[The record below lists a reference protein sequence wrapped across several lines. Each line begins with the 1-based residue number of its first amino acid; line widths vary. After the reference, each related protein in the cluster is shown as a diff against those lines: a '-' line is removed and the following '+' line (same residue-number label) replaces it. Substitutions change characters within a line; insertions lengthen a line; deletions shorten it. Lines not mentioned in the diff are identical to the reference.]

1 MHNKL
6 PLLLLSL
13 FIFCG
18 CEKDVDLKINE
29 NESKLVLNA
38 WFKTGQHPTVEI
50 NRSTFIFDR
59 RGTDRIEKAEVLL
72 FADEQ
77 QIGRLEHFGSG
88 FYTNKSLEIKEETE
102 YKIIAKLDGFE
113 TVTAIEKS
121 SVKLAKKDYSFECTT
136 YLNTLQGYPQ
146 SETELTIKDQ
156 ANSDDFYLF
165 RIKSTSTEYDNDY
178 PEDTTYSENYVY
190 IQSSDLQIEEI
201 YNNSRETKSQVKG
214 LIGELKP
221 LIENIGDA
229 TLLVPMIKEYMEIG
243 VKNDEHLIKLAT
255 VIQRLEAIQAKGG
268 DGDMFD
274 FSDLQD
280 LLEESEVTQQELEN
294 KVETDNTSDEV
305 DNV

>member
-1 MHNKL
+1 MDSDKEIFKGKKL
-6 PLLLLSL
+6 
-13 FIFCG
+13 
-18 CEKDVDLKINE
+18 
-29 NESKLVLNA
+29 
-38 WFKTGQHPTVEI
+38 
-50 NRSTFIFDR
+50 
-59 RGTDRIEKAEVLL
+59 
-72 FADEQ
+72 
-77 QIGRLEHFGSG
+77 
-88 FYTNKSLEIKEETE
+88 
-102 YKIIAKLDGFE
+102 
-113 TVTAIEKS
+113 
-121 SVKLAKKDYSFECTT
+121 
-136 YLNTLQGYPQ
+136 
-146 SETELTIKDQ
+146 
-156 ANSDDFYLF
+156 
-165 RIKSTSTEYDNDY
+165 
-178 PEDTTYSENYVY
+178 
-190 IQSSDLQIEEI
+190 SDLFEEI

-268 DGDMFD
+268 EGDMFD